1 MSKDVDEAVAA
12 VFHILAMI
20 LVGMLAFIVAS
31 WLTMVAWNW
40 SMPYLFA
47 LPEASYRSACGLTLL
62 AWVAKVLTIRISKE

>member
-20 LVGMLAFIVAS
+20 LVGILAFIAAS

-40 SMPYLFA
+40 SMPHLFA
-47 LPEASYRSACGLTLL
+47 LPEASYRNAAGLTLL
-62 AWVAKVLTIRISKE
+62 AWAVRVLHVPKE